1 MFQTYLQEKKEL
13 ILTYLHEFLKLQ
25 KPIVINRWGSDA
37 IERLEQFMQNGKMI
51 RGTLVFLGYDL
62 SEKKEHSDLIKIASA
77 MELFQ
82 AGLLIHDDIMDHD
95 ELRRG
100 KPSMHNQYKQMFQ
113 KQGSNSPK
121 DTAVSFALCI
131 GDLAYFYAYELL
143 ASIKHPEISKITS
156 ESLSRVAQAQMQDIH
171 FGSSEK
177 LPTKEEILALYHY
190 KTGDYSITLPMT
202 LGALLSGASEE
213 TIRHINLFGKNLGI
227 AFQLIDDRLNLF
239 GDSLVSGKP
248 VGSDILE
255 KKKTLYYYLIS
266 QTPEGRELVQS
277 KNIDDIKVFCMD
289 SGIDTQITKQI
300 EFHTREAKEAIFHIP
315 LPSTIKTLINDFIEY
330 LTHRTK

>member
-13 ILTYLHEFLKLQ
+13 IITYLHTFFQQQ
-25 KPIVINRWGSDA
+25 KPYAINRWGKDA
-37 IERLEQFMQNGKMI
+37 IERLELFIQNGKMI
-51 RGTLVFLGYDL
+51 RGTLVYLGYDL

-100 KPSMHNQYKQMFQ
+100 KPSMHNQYEQMLQ
-113 KQGSNSPK
+113 KQANNSPK
-121 DTAVSFALCI
+121 DSAISFALCV

-143 ASIKHPEISKITS
+143 ASLKNSEIACITS
-156 ESLSRVAQAQMQDIH
+156 QSLSRVAQAQMQDIH

-202 LGALLSGASEE
+202 LGAKLWGTSKE
-213 TIRHINLFGKNLGI
+213 TIRHISLFGKNLGI
-227 AFQLIDDRLNLF
+227 AFQLVDDRLNLF
-239 GDSLVSGKP
+239 GDSSVSGKP
-248 VGSDILE
+248 VGTDIIE
-255 KKKTLYYYLIS
+255 EKKTLYYYLIS

-289 SGIDTQITKQI
+289 SRIDTQITKEI
-300 EFHTREAKEAIFHIP
+300 EFRTREAKEAMFHIP
-315 LPSTIKTLINDFIEY
+315 LSSTIKELISDFIEY
-330 LTHRTK
+330 LTNRTK